1 MFKSKNIKKDKI
13 LVGKTGVM
21 FKDGTDL
28 NKVRDEIQKN
38 IDDLPLIGYSND
50 VVDYVGK
57 ANAEKS
63 ERENT
68 FHKKKLLEMCE
79 GWSEDEVQ
87 IACKVFAR
95 RFPDAMYGALSNE
108 HQSMV
113 SMVSG
118 VNQLNVAYMEKMCGL

>member
-1 MFKSKNIKKDKI
+1 MFQKSRTKDKI
-13 LVGKTGVM
+13 SVGKTGVV

-28 NKVRDEIQKN
+28 NRVRDEIQKN

-50 VVDYVGK
+50 VVK

-95 RFPDAMYGALSNE
+95 RFPDAMYGALSEE

-113 SMVSG
+113 AMVSG